1 LSTSD
6 GSVGST
12 TKIVNHGAASARWN
26 VVILGDGY
34 QQSELPAYRAQ
45 AQKVANTLR
54 ATPPFSQLWSAINVW
69 CVDVI
74 STDSGADDPTACG
87 GTGRVARTYFDA
99 TFCGDGTIQRLL
111 TVDIATALSVARTAV
126 PQSHFAMVLV
136 NSLIYG
142 GSGGAVA
149 AVSSHAAAM
158 EIALHEMGHTAFGL
172 ADEYEFWAGCSSGE
186 KGHDKYAGGEPVQ
199 ANVTKDANAAT
210 TKWKT
215 LIKSG
220 TVVPTTVNANCARCD
235 PQPSSAP
242 VGTVG
247 AFEGAGYFHC
257 GLYRGE
263 FSCRMR
269 ALNNPYCAVCQL
281 AIRNTIQP
289 FLPHKKPGRKKTLP
303 RKKPGRKKTAGTQRR
318 RTRGR

>member
-12 TKIVNHGAASARWN
+12 TKIVDHGAGTARWN

-34 QQSELPAYRAQ
+34 RRSELPVYRAQ
-45 AQKVANTLR
+45 AQNVVSTLR
-54 ATPPFSQLWSAINVW
+54 ATPPFTQLWGAINVW
-69 CVDVI
+69 RVDVI

-87 GTGRVARTYFDA
+87 GTGQVARTYFDA
-99 TFCGDGTIQRLL
+99 TFCGDGIIRRLL
-111 TVDIATALSVARTAV
+111 TVDVGTALSVARSAV
-126 PQSHFAMVLV
+126 PQSHLGMVLV
-136 NSLIYG
+136 NSPIYG

-149 AVSSHAAAM
+149 TVSSHPAAM
-158 EIALHEMGHTAFGL
+158 EVALHEMGHTAFGL
-172 ADEYEFWAGCSSGE
+172 ADEYEFWAGCAGE
-186 KGHDKYAGGEPVQ
+186 KGHDKYVGGEPAQ
-199 ANVTKDANAAT
+199 ANVTKDGSAAT
-210 TKWKT
+210 NKWKT
-215 LIKSG
+215 LITPG
-220 TVVPTTVNANCARCD
+220 TAMPTTANANCALCD
-235 PQPSSAP
+235 PQPSP
-242 VGTVG
+242 VGVGTVG

-289 FLPHKKPGRKKTLP
+289 FLPHKKPGRNKTLP
-303 RKKPGRKKTAGTQRR
+303 HKKPGRKKTAGTLRR
-318 RTRGR
+318 RTPGR

>member
-1 LSTSD
+1 MSTSD

-12 TKIVNHGAASARWN
+12 TKIVDHGAASARWN
-26 VVILGDGY
+26 LVILGDGY
-34 QQSELPAYRAQ
+34 RKSEIPAYRVQ
-45 AQKVANTLR
+45 AQNVADTLH

-69 CVDVI
+69 RVDVI

-111 TVDIATALSVARTAV
+111 TVDVATVLLVARSAV
-126 PQSHFAMVLV
+126 PASHFAMVLV
-136 NSLIYG
+136 NSPVYG

-149 AVSSHAAAM
+149 TVSSHAAAM

-172 ADEYEFWAGCSSGE
+172 ADEYEFWAGCASGE
-186 KGHDKYAGGEPVQ
+186 TGHDKYSDGEPAQ
-199 ANVTKDANAAT
+199 ANLTKDANPAT
-210 TKWKT
+210 TKWKA
-215 LIKSG
+215 LITPG
-220 TVVPTTVNANCARCD
+220 VVMPTTANANCAWCD
-235 PQPSSAP
+235 PQASPVR

-281 AIRNTIQP
+281 AIRTTIQP
-289 FLPHKKPGRKKTLP
+289 FLAQKNFGSKKPTTRKRRPTP
-303 RKKPGRKKTAGTQRR
+303 RR
-318 RTRGR
+318 